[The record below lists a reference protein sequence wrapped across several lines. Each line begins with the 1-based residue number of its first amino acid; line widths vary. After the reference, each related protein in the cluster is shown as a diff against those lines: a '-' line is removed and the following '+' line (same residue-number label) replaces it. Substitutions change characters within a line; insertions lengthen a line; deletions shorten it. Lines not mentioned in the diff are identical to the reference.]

1 MFRMLTY
8 RETGFT
14 FMEVARMIMVSPL
27 PELSRLAHQISQEL
41 SFEMEIVDAFLDKGV
56 ELGKEFEQSGADVI
70 ISRGP
75 TGVLMKKA
83 LSIPV
88 VLIQITSFDVIQALF
103 QAKQLGRKIAYFD
116 HVKSKEVY
124 DFAAIAEILSLP
136 DLEQYFYDDEE
147 ELDEQI
153 RIARAN
159 EVDVIVASGS
169 CVVRMAREHGMEGVM
184 VFSSREAL
192 IEAFQ
197 RARDLVLVRQKDLEK
212 AEFLKVIIDYTYNG
226 VIAVNKDNIVT
237 HFNPAA
243 AEVFNLSSSVIVG
256 MKAEDVPLP
265 LFRNLFQEQV
275 GDQGEVQTVGGQ
287 QLVFNRIPIYM
298 GGELSGTVVTFQSV
312 NKIQALEASIRK
324 KIYASRFVSCHNF
337 ADLVGNSDEIT
348 ECIERARKFAD
359 SHSTVLITGESGTGK
374 ELFAHSIH
382 GESPRQDGPFVAI
395 NCAAIPKELL
405 DRELFGYEEGS
416 FTGAK
421 KGGKSGLFELA
432 HGGTIFLDEI
442 SELSLSLQATLL
454 RVLQEKVVRRVGG
467 ARIIPVDVRVIAAT
481 NCLLAEEVK
490 RGRFREDL
498 FYRLHILNLHIPPL
512 RHRRGDILPLITHFL
527 HKYCGHTSGLAEF
540 PRSIARYLYEHDWP
554 GNVRELENFVEK
566 YAILAEGTTDSF
578 RLMEELVDELANF
591 REESQGNGDITV
603 DSLMINVG
611 TLASMEQ
618 QIISQLYQQQ
628 QTDKK
633 ELARRLGISR
643 TTLWKKIKELEG
655 GGAGSANN

>member
-1 MFRMLTY
+1 
-8 RETGFT
+8 
-14 FMEVARMIMVSPL
+14 MIMVSPL
-27 PELSRLAHQISQEL
+27 PELSRLAHQISEEL
-41 SFEMEIVDAFLDKGV
+41 SFELEIVDAFLDKGV
-56 ELGKEFEQSGADVI
+56 ELGRQFEQSGADVI

-75 TGVLMKKA
+75 TGVLLKKA

-103 QAKQLGRKIAYFD
+103 QARQLGRKIAYFD

-124 DFAAIAEILSLP
+124 DFAAIAEILCLP
-136 DLEQYFYDDEE
+136 DLEEYFYDDEG

-153 RIARAN
+153 RMARNN

-197 RARDLVLVRQKDLEK
+197 RAKDLVLVRQKDREK
-212 AEFLKVIIDYTYNG
+212 AEFLKIIIDHTYNG
-226 VIAVNKDNIVT
+226 VIAVNRENIVT

-243 AEVFNLSSSVIVG
+243 AEAFNLPRDAVVG
-256 MKAEDVPLP
+256 LKADQIPLP
-265 LFRNLFQEQV
+265 LLRNLFQERV
-275 GDQGEVQTVGGQ
+275 DQRGEVQTVGGQ
-287 QLVFNRIPIYM
+287 QVIFNRIPIYI
-298 GGELSGTVVTFQSV
+298 GGALSGTVVTFQSV
-312 NKIQALEASIRK
+312 NKIQNLEASIRK
-324 KIYASRFVSCHNF
+324 KLYASGFVSRYKF
-337 ADLVGNSDEIT
+337 TDLEGSSGEMK
-348 ECIERARKFAD
+348 ECITRARKFAA

-382 GESPRQDGPFVAI
+382 GESPRREGPFVAI
-395 NCAAIPKELL
+395 NCATIPKELL
-405 DRELFGYEEGS
+405 ESELFGYEEGA

-442 SELSLSLQATLL
+442 SELSLSLQANLL
-454 RVLQEKVVRRVGG
+454 RVLQEKVVRRIGG

-481 NCLLAEEVK
+481 NRLLAEEVR

-512 RHRRGDILPLITHFL
+512 RHRRSDILPLITHFL
-527 HKYCGHTSGLAEF
+527 HKYYGHSGGLAEF

-591 REESQGNGDITV
+591 REESQANGV
-603 DSLMINVG
+603 NPAGDSLMVNVE
-611 TLASMEQ
+611 TLAGMEQ
-618 QIISQLYQQQ
+618 QIISQLYRQNQS
-628 QTDKK
+628 DKK

-655 GGAGSANN
+655 SGAGSSNN